1 MAKTYRVAC
10 IGCSRMGSWSDDLQS
25 QRDENDPWSAE
36 WVPGAMATVC
46 RAIDR
51 VELVACCDLD
61 RELAERMQQRW
72 GIPAAYTDYLE
83 MIEQERPDIVAIV
96 TSYGSTHA
104 ALAAGVAETGLVKG
118 IYCEKPIATSMAE
131 ADRIIAA
138 CRTHGVAYS
147 CSHVARWNVRYRQ
160 ALEWIQEGAIGEVR
174 AITCSAMGTL
184 LHLGTHQTDA
194 LAGFA
199 GDVDPEWACGVVDVP
214 ADLPQEQW
222 PTMDPTGG
230 GYIMMSNGIH
240 LLMEAASPWPRTFQI
255 SGSEGK
261 IQIWNDPAPH
271 PALAA
276 GLSPQRGAG
285 AGAAALATDG
295 AELCRRADGRAGAGA
310 RRGQHDKLRRGT
322 GSTGAGNG
330 AGAAPLPSARRC
342 AGVLPV
348 GESDVWRGY
357 QVGGKTS
364 S

>member
-1 MAKTYRVAC
+1 MSKTYRVVC
-10 IGCSRMGSWSDDLQS
+10 IGCSRMGSWFDDLQR
-25 QRDENDPWSAE
+25 QRDDNDPWSKE
-36 WVPGAMATVC
+36 WVPGAMASVC
-46 RAIDR
+46 QAIDR

-61 RELAERMQQRW
+61 RELAERMQRRW
-72 GIPAAYTDYLE
+72 DIPAAYTDYLE

-199 GDVDPEWACGVVDVP
+199 GDVDPEWASGVVDVP
-214 ADLPQEQW
+214 ADLPQDQW

-230 GYIMMSNGIH
+230 GYIMMRNGVH
-240 LLMEAASPWPRTFQI
+240 LLMEGASPWPRAFQI
-255 SGSEGK
+255 SGSDGK
-261 IQIWNDPAPH
+261 IQIWNDLHHIQLWQRTSSRSAVLEPGP
-271 PALAA
+271 L
-276 GLSPQRGAG
+276 LSPPTEQSFAV
-285 AGAAALATDG
+285 AQM
-295 AELCRRADGRAGAGA
+295 AELVQVLDAGGTTSCDEVRAARALEMVLGLHLSHQQGGA
-310 RRGQHDKLRRGT
+310 RV
-322 GSTGAGNG
+322 SF
-330 AGAAPLPSARRC
+330 PLENRTF
-342 AGVLPV
+342 GV
-348 GESDVWRGY
+348 DT
-357 QVGGKTS
+357 K
-364 S
+364 